1 MQYDE
6 STQFNENNITLYLS
20 ELEEYFATL
29 IAYQAG
35 QRGDANPAI
44 SSVPLEVLN
53 DKDFNKKLLQIQ
65 VPFEAD
71 AKLDKDGAS
80 TTAGETEEDVT
91 DPKQLYQKFNY
102 LMPRGQIDISYTKAG
117 GMNGTNMAQGKE
129 AEP

>member
-6 STQFNENNITLYLS
+6 SVQFNENNITLYLS

-35 QRGDANPAI
+35 QKGESNPAI
-44 SSVPLEVLN
+44 SSVPLEALN

-71 AKLDKDGAS
+71 EKKDKDGAS
-80 TTAGETEEDVT
+80 TNAGETDEVET

-102 LMPRGQIDISYTKAG
+102 LMPRGQIDISYTKAS